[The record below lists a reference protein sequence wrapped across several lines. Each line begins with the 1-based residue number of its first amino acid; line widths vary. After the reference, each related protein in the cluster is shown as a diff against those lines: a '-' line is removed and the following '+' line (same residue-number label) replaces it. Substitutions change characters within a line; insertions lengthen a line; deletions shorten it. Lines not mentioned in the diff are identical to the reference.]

1 MSKGDAF
8 STAVDVEGSEGTSET
23 VETVETVVI
32 AFSTFES
39 LVELVNDRISAPK
52 KLSAIMV

>member
-8 STAVDVEGSEGTSET
+8 STAVDVEGSKGTSET
-23 VETVETVVI
+23 VETAVI

-39 LVELVNDRISAPK
+39 LVELINDRISSPK
-52 KLSAIMV
+52 KLSANMV